1 MAKAYA
7 HEVRVLRQLLAS
19 QAQALAKQRDGYASG
34 KAALLRGDGKA
45 AVAAFRHHIRRLATS
60 YSARVGLAAA
70 LAHAGRRA
78 AAARTFAE
86 VGLVGDLD
94 GLCDLAWEVLGAEV
108 LLETKAHELYDAGDL
123 PRALML
129 ARRTDAHLLVARTQA
144 KLGRVARALA
154 AARRA
159 HNGETWFTVTAA
171 TVLIEQGEPEAAA
184 GLFGELAKSY
194 PPSWSDDGGKA
205 RQTLGWAGLAL
216 IRFRAGEYTQ
226 ALAAVKKA
234 RAVLPA
240 DEGALLIEVAS
251 LAALGFAERAKRAL
265 AAIEGHHPLRD
276 LAWGGLRRS
285 ELETALTGRPQR
297 RRAALEQAT
306 LAFEEGS
313 SRDDEPARL
322 RLREAIASYGAA
334 LGTRPPAC
342 EVALTGM
349 LRWAVAH
356 AWLGERAPAVA
367 VASQL
372 LEIDRD
378 NQSALRVIA
387 WADSGARAAKAY
399 RAAGLGSQL
408 YGALVP
414 TTRSL
419 AAFRALPAR
428 DALTPIRRSLRAR
441 AEQLVDYGA
450 YAAALDVYDALPLA
464 AFDPARYL
472 AAHAASE
479 LGARARAWR
488 FLAPYLEAPYEQ
500 LLDAWWLG
508 KKVAPAAKRQW
519 VKKTFEETLEV
530 GGLVGGHRARPTPD
544 RKGLAQRA
552 LHAKAFAAE
561 RAGRFDEA
569 LARYLAALVVRAD
582 ARVAGD
588 AADLLV
594 HRGEL
599 MRADAWFAIAK
610 AQLGDLAPPLRQG
623 QQLAKLAWRYLQEGQ
638 HARAATIA
646 ARAVELTQLPSD
658 YHTLAKARLGAGDPA
673 GARAALSAGLLLDPS
688 HDELRAMRA
697 ELSMLVP
704 NQRRNRRS

>member
-1 MAKAYA
+1 MAKAHA
-7 HEVRVLRQLLAS
+7 PEARRLRRLLAS
-19 QAQALAKQRDGYASG
+19 QAGALAKQRDGYACG
-34 KAALLRGDGKA
+34 KVALLRGDGKA
-45 AVAAFRHHIRRLATS
+45 AVAAFRRHLRSHAGS
-60 YSARVGLAAA
+60 YSARVGLAVA
-70 LAHAGRRA
+70 LASAGRRA
-78 AAARTFAE
+78 AAASSFAE
-86 VGLVGDLD
+86 LGWVGDLD
-94 GLCDLAWEVLGAEV
+94 GLCDLAWAVLGKDEV
-108 LLETKAHELYDAGDL
+108 ALEPTAQSLFAAGE
-123 PRALML
+123 PTRALVL
-129 ARRTDAHLLVARTQA
+129 ARLAGAHDLAARAQA
-144 KLGRVARALA
+144 KLGQMAQALA
-154 AARRA
+154 AAKRA
-159 HNGETWFTVTAA
+159 AGGTKRGRGLGAVTSA
-171 TVLIEQGEPEAAA
+171 TLLIEGGEPEAAA
-184 GLFGELAKSY
+184 GLLGELAKSDRSNWY
-194 PPSWSDDGGKA
+194 DAGGDGRRA
-205 RQTLGWAGLAL
+205 LGWAGLAL
-216 IRFRAGEYTQ
+216 LRFRAGEYTQ
-226 ALAAVKKA
+226 ALAAIKEA
-234 RAVLPA
+234 RAVLPV

-251 LAALGFAERAKRAL
+251 LAALGFAERAKKAL
-265 AAIEGHHPLRD
+265 IAIERHHPLRD

-285 ELETALTGRPQR
+285 ELETTLTGRPQR

-342 EVALTGM
+342 EVAQLGM

-367 VASQL
+367 VATRL
-372 LEIDRD
+372 LEVDRD

-399 RAAGLGSQL
+399 RAAGLGPQL

-419 AAFRALPAR
+419 AAFRVLPAR
-428 DALTPIRRSLRAR
+428 DALSPIRRSLRAR
-441 AEQLVDYGA
+441 AEQLVYYGA
-450 YAAALDVYDALPLA
+450 YAAALDVYDAVSLA
-464 AFDPARYL
+464 PSEPARYL
-472 AAHAASE
+472 AAYAASE

-488 FLAPYLEAPYEQ
+488 FLAPYLEAHAETSYYEQ
-500 LLDAWWLG
+500 SIDAWWLG
-508 KKVAPAAKRQW
+508 EKVAPAAKRRW
-519 VKKTFEETLEV
+519 VKKTFEEIWEDADQ
-530 GGLVGGHRARPTPD
+530 RTPD

-561 RAGRFDEA
+561 RAGHLDEA
-569 LARYLAALVVRAD
+569 LAGYLAALELRAD
-582 ARVAGD
+582 ANIAGN
-588 AADLLV
+588 AANLLV

-599 MRADAWFAIAK
+599 ARADAWFAIAK

-623 QQLAKLAWRYLQEGQ
+623 QQLAKFAWRYLQEGQ

-697 ELSMLVP
+697 ELS
-704 NQRRNRRS
+704 S